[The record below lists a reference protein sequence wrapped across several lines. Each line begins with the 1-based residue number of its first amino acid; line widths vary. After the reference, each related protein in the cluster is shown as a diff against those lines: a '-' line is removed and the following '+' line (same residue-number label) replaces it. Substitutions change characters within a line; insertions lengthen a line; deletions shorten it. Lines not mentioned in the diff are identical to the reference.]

1 MRTSFPLQPE
11 TKELLYK
18 RKGVLNRTAW
28 VDSTETVGF
37 ILPLGNDRL
46 VRKRSLAGRVCP
58 MGILRVTFKSSWL
71 LYWQPSR

>member
-28 VDSTETVGF
+28 VDSTETDGF
-37 ILPLGNDRL
+37 ILPLGMTAWSENE
-46 VRKRSLAGRVCP
+46 VWPEGYAQWESYG
-58 MGILRVTFKSSWL
+58 
-71 LYWQPSR
+71 